1 MKTWRRDVVDAGAGL
16 ILNWLKFACLYTPGG
31 WKSDKIVASRSR
43 GSLSRQPIGEL
54 RSLLRRMK
62 VLSHIM
68 LLLVRGAEVIWFT
81 R

>member
-1 MKTWRRDVVDAGAGL
+1 M
-16 ILNWLKFACLYTPGG
+16 ILNDLAEIRLLIYPRG

-43 GSLSRQPIGEL
+43 GRLSRQPIGEL
-54 RSLLRRMK
+54 RSLLRHMK

-68 LLLVRGAEVIWFT
+68 LLLVRGKEVIWFI